1 MNKFAIISLVLIFVV
16 LIILKVNF
24 FWLAVL
30 AVAAAYFVRKHLQKI
45 NQDQDYEEVLKESK
59 KLEEPSHKLTSKEEK
74 VEWNKIDREIGYES
88 SDSSPSSPN
97 KTI

>member
-30 AVAAAYFVRKHLQKI
+30 AVAAAYFVRKHLQKV
-45 NQDQDYEEVLKESK
+45 NQGQGNEEVLNEAKE
-59 KLEEPSHKLTSKEEK
+59 LEKSSHKITSKEEK
-74 VEWNKIDREIGYES
+74 AE
-88 SDSSPSSPN
+88 
-97 KTI
+97 